1 MTETMQNLA
10 RRFGDARP
18 GLDLVAVE
26 EAAVPVTVL
35 SVDVLAQERQPLP
48 ITEEFILRFVAQGV
62 TDPDAI
68 AAMLGLDIV
77 HVIDAAAAQI
87 ATDHLRRSASGE
99 LRLTTLG
106 EAVATDMASVRPV
119 ELALPL
125 AFDRLIWRIAPY
137 SDAQLLEK
145 KAAQDA
151 GLRILPAERNA
162 RITAEDVPVADFN
175 AMLPS
180 DDRQILR
187 VRKATTRKHRYLP
200 VQMLVYADTTSGELD
215 LALCIDDRLAVDH
228 SLALSK
234 IGAVERLEL
243 RYEPSVERP
252 ILDEEL
258 EEQRT
263 SPPDLTSSQEPST
276 SSSLVRSVSVFEHPD
291 LLQEA
296 LNKATDRIL
305 LISPWIRRAVV
316 TTDFLAALER
326 RLRAGVSVTIAHGYG
341 DDDSGSDEDALRRLR
356 NLAARQPK
364 FTFVR
369 LRNTHAKILIF
380 DSTWVST
387 SFNWLSFKGD
397 PERTYR
403 MEEGT
408 IVQIPK
414 RVDDEHARYLQLI
427 EEQRMD

>member
-1 MTETMQNLA
+1 MTESMQNLA

-26 EAAVPVTVL
+26 DAAIPVTVL

-48 ITEEFILRFVAQGV
+48 IAEEFILRFVSQGV
-62 TDPDAI
+62 TAPDDI

-87 ATDHLRRSASGE
+87 ATDHIRRSATGE

-119 ELALPL
+119 ELALPV
-125 AFDRLIWRIAPY
+125 AFDRLTWKIAPY
-137 SDAQLLEK
+137 GEAQLLEK

-151 GLRILPAERNA
+151 GLRILPAERNS
-162 RITAEDVPVADFN
+162 RITSEDVPVADFN

-180 DDRQILR
+180 DERQILR

-215 LALCIDDRLAVDH
+215 LAVCIDDRLAVDH
-228 SLALSK
+228 SLALAK

-243 RYEPSVERP
+243 RYEPSGERP
-252 ILDEEL
+252 ILDDDL

-263 SPPDLTSSQEPST
+263 SAPEIATSHEPST

-291 LLQEA
+291 LLQDA
-296 LNKATDRIL
+296 LNKAADRIL
-305 LISPWIRRAVV
+305 LISPWVRRAVV
-316 TTDFLAALER
+316 NTDFIAALER
-326 RLRAGVSVTIAHGYG
+326 RLRAGVTVTIAHGYG
-341 DDDSGSDEDALRRLR
+341 DDDSGSDDDALRRLS
-356 NLAARQPK
+356 NLATRYAG
-364 FTFVR
+364 FTFTR

-408 IVQIPK
+408 VVQIPK
-414 RVDDEHARYLQLI
+414 RVDEEHARYLDLI
-427 EEQRMD
+427 AEQRVD